1 MPHIGSLIK
10 QELEKQ
16 ERSASWL
23 AKRLCC
29 DRTNIYKIFLKET
42 IDVQMLVRI
51 SIALKHN
58 FLKEYADL
66 TEKEISELLATKE

>member
-1 MPHIGSLIK
+1 MSHIGSLIK
-10 QELEKQ
+10 QELERQ

-29 DRTNIYKIFLKET
+29 DRTNIYKIFLKES

-66 TEKEISELLATKE
+66 TETSISETLATKQ

>member
-10 QELEKQ
+10 QELERQ

-29 DRTNIYKIFLKET
+29 DRTNIYKIFARDT
-42 IDVQMLVRI
+42 IDVQMLMRI
-51 SIALKHN
+51 SIALKYN
-58 FLKEYADL
+58 FLKLYSDL
-66 TEKEISELLATKE
+66 TETGISETLATKQ

>member
-10 QELEKQ
+10 QELEHQ
-16 ERSASWL
+16 ERPAKWL

-42 IDVQMLVRI
+42 IDVQMLMRI

-58 FLKEYADL
+58 FLKEYSDL